1 MTVSTINSPHPIS
14 VASTVTSGSS
24 IKLDTASS
32 EMTTTDLTINST
44 SPQDLGFPIEKIEPT
59 AGSDDE
65 KPEYMIDNDDMEG
78 IAVAREPDAMTFP
91 DGGFGWFVVLGAF
104 VIQFCCWGFS
114 FCWGV
119 YQEYYVKNHTF
130 PGAELSQIS
139 WCGGIASGSIFITTP
154 FQGRMVTIFGLRKV
168 VAAGIILSGAG
179 MILASFATSL
189 WQLYLTQGLMYGLGA
204 GMALFTSVAIPV
216 QWFEKKR
223 GLASGITVAGSGI
236 GGATLAPLNRLM
248 ISKIGY
254 QWALRIMGILVITL
268 VCSILVCLRTRVT
281 PSVKKRPLLDVTMFK
296 NSGFTAMY
304 FMGMLVTF
312 GYLTPIFLFPNFVTD
327 LGMDP
332 TIGASLV
339 SGFAGVNAFSR
350 IALGFIG
357 DRFGPLNV
365 LIVSTIFTGLCCWV
379 LWMNTHGLA
388 MAVVFMVIYGSNA
401 GGFNSL
407 FLVVAANI
415 IGVESLAETIGLLFS
430 GNLFGNLLGSPL
442 ASAIVTA
449 SGGSYTW
456 AQVYSGAAP
465 MLAAVLLIV
474 LRFKKDR
481 RILVKL

>member
-14 VASTVTSGSS
+14 VAATVTSGSS

-91 DGGFGWFVVLGAF
+91 DGGFGWFV
-104 VIQFCCWGFS
+104 
-114 FCWGV
+114 
-119 YQEYYVKNHTF
+119 
-130 PGAELSQIS
+130 
-139 WCGGIASGSIFITTP
+139 
-154 FQGRMVTIFGLRKV
+154 
-168 VAAGIILSGAG
+168 
-179 MILASFATSL
+179 
-189 WQLYLTQGLMYGLGA
+189 GLMYGLGA